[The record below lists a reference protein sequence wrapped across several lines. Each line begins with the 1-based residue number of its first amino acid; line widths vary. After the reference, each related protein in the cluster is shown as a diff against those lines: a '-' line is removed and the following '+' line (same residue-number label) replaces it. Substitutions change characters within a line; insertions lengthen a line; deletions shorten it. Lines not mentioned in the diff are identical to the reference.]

1 MGLTRRRKTQ
11 KKNPHLRNNGIS
23 KNPRFGI
30 KSSIR
35 TIISWPLHT
44 REYVDEFG
52 SRIHEALEDQ
62 NDEVLITLV
71 KKFIIDSIT
80 KWDRRV
86 ELKKMTFARPNNERL
101 VVDLLY
107 YIKDIN
113 IEDTLTY
120 TFYTN

>member
-1 MGLTRRRKTQ
+1 MALVRTQGLVFPLELSSGK
-11 KKNPHLRNNGIS
+11 HVIAEGDDL
-23 KNPRFGI
+23 I

-35 TIISWPLHT
+35 NILSWPLHT
-44 REYVDEFG
+44 REYEDEFG

-62 NDEVLITLV
+62 NDEILMTLV
-71 KKFIIDSIT
+71 KKFIIDAIA

-86 ELKKMTFARPNNERL
+86 ELKKMTFTRPNNERL
-101 VVDLLY
+101 IVDLLY
-107 YIKDIN
+107 HIKDIN